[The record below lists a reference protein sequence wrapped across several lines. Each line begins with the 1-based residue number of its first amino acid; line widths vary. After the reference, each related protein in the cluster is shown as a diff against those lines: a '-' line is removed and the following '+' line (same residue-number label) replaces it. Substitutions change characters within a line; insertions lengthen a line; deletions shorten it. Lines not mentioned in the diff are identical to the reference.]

1 MPEREGEARTER
13 ERERERPFPKTFE
26 ARAVEVLI
34 FPLASR
40 NPLEKRKKNVLAL
53 FFLSAGSE
61 LCVSRG
67 LCPSPLWSPF
77 PSCPSLVFRASSA
90 MQTGERSQKAREQA
104 RDGRVESS
112 KSSAAARLPAA
123 IGRQLA
129 APPSHRAPRTPPNKA
144 HGALELLS
152 FSRNLTI
159 NRKKGHLLGAQQQL

>member
-1 MPEREGEARTER
+1 MPEREGEDRTER

-40 NPLEKRKKNVLAL
+40 NPLEKKKKRARTILPLRRLRIVRLSRPVSLSSVVSLSLLPVTRFSRKQRYADWREEPK
-53 FFLSAGSE
+53 SE
-61 LCVSRG
+61 
-67 LCPSPLWSPF
+67 
-77 PSCPSLVFRASSA
+77 RAS
-90 MQTGERSQKAREQA
+90 ERRSR
-104 RDGRVESS
+104 RVEQVECGGT
-112 KSSAAARLPAA
+112 PAC
-123 IGRQLA
+123 RNWKQLA

>member
-1 MPEREGEARTER
+1 MARAREGGRR
-13 ERERERPFPKTFE
+13 SDGERERERPFPKTFE

-40 NPLEKRKKNVLAL
+40 NPLEKEKNVLAL

-61 LCVSRG
+61 LCVFRG
-67 LCPSPLWSPF
+67 LCSSPLWSPF